1 MTWKV
6 RDNCEVEEAENN
18 KIDMYWVAG
27 MIIDIERRQSQPM
40 DVCVKRNFTYDR
52 FQIARKKCTDDDQ
65 LNTTIIFRLRLT
77 KEDIIL
83 AIQWKKDLV
92 LVEKIVP
99 DQVGIYSSKISR

>member
-6 RDNCEVEEAENN
+6 RDSSEGEAAENN

-52 FQIARKKCTDDDQ
+52 FQIARIKCTDDDK

-99 DQVGIYSSKISR
+99 DQVGIYSS